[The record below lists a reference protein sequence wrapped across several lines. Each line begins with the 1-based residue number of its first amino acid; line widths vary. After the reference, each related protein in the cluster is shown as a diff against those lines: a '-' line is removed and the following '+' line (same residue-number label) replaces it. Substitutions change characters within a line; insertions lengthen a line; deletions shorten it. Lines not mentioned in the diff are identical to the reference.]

1 MMKNNFKNFIVIL
14 CVLLVVIFSF
24 CIPKIFF
31 KIEDIYM
38 RNDIV
43 TRKKN
48 NNKIDVETQKI
59 YLVKAIHETKDGTL
73 KISYNEHNINFE
85 ILCSNINKELQNL
98 TENEIIVNLN
108 IEDYEDSSIV
118 EYKYTSDD
126 NEYTI
131 QQYSARGKNGMF
143 VSIDI
148 EKKTGKIISLYLDKN
163 IINGQI
169 SKREIL
175 ENYVKYLNLYI
186 IDDWK
191 FENNRLT
198 SDKAKLCV
206 SLGEN
211 AIGDDYILTISST
224 IYENSKVISTYSE
237 PINEF
242 YESSESSNND
252 TN

>member
-1 MMKNNFKNFIVIL
+1 MMKNNIKNFIAIL

-38 RNDIV
+38 RNDVV

-59 YLVKAIHETKDGTL
+59 YLVKAIHEIKDGMML
-73 KISYNEHNINFE
+73 KISYDKYNINFE
-85 ILCSNINKELQNL
+85 TLCSNINKELQNL
-98 TENEIIVNLN
+98 KEHEIIANTN
-108 IEDYEDSSIV
+108 IEDYEDSSIG
-118 EYKYTSDD
+118 EYNYTSDD

-131 QQYSARGKNGMF
+131 QQYSARGENGMF
-143 VSIDI
+143 ISIDI
-148 EKKTGKIISLYLDKN
+148 EKKTGKIISLHIDKN
-163 IINGQI
+163 IINRQI

-191 FENNRLT
+191 FENNSLT

-211 AIGDDYILTISST
+211 IIGDDYILTISST
-224 IYENSKVISTYSE
+224 IYENSKIISTYSDT
-237 PINEF
+237 I
-242 YESSESSNND
+242 YESIESLDD